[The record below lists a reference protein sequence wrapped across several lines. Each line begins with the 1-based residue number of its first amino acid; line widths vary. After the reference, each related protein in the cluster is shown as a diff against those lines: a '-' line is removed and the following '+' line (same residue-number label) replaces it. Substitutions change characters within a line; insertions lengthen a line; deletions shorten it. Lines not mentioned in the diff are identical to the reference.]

1 MAINKAEVSKIND
14 ELLARRDALRKMG
27 LFAAY
32 STPVVLGV
40 LTSRKAMAA
49 SAGNNGNNGYG
60 NGGNDGVPGNS
71 GFPDIF
77 R

>member
-1 MAINKAEVSKIND
+1 MALDRESSSEASDTVDGS
-14 ELLARRDALRKMG
+14 LGRRDALQKMG

-32 STPVVLGV
+32 TTPVVLGV

-49 SAGNNGNNGYG
+49 SHGNNGFG
-60 NGGNDGVPGNS
+60 NGGSDGVPGNS
-71 GFPDIF
+71 GFPDTN